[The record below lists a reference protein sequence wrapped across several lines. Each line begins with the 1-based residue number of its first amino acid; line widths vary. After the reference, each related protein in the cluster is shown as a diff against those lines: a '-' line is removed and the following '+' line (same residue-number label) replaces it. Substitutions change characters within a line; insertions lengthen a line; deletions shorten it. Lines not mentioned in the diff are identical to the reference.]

1 MFRLYHQSPYAP
13 VRDAFVELINLIYL
27 VSWKLKNVEKCAD
40 EDDAT
45 RNLLDI
51 TTKELREKY
60 EIILMM

>member
-1 MFRLYHQSPYAP
+1 MYQLYHQSPNAP

-27 VSWKLKNVEKCAD
+27 LSWKLKNVENYAD

-51 TTKELREKY
+51 TVKELREKY